1 MTQPSFR
8 NAHEIIR
15 HLHLV
20 QHPEGGYFCENYRS
34 PEWLSAKGLPRRY
47 QGKRSVS
54 TAIYY
59 LLQSGDFS
67 ALHRIQ
73 SDELWYFHAGVPLE
87 IVTLSKAGVFST
99 IKLGMDLEK
108 GERPQVMIPR
118 GVWFGA
124 AVRGADKGAY
134 TLTSCSVAPGFDFAD
149 FEMAQ
154 QSELLKKFPWQ
165 RRLILKWTRAALKA
179 KVKS

>member
-1 MTQPSFR
+1 MFKDPLSSQS
-8 NAHEIIR
+8 IIR
-15 HLHLV
+15 QLGLTR
-20 QHPEGGYFCENYRS
+20 HPEGGYFRETYRCK
-34 PEWLSAKGLPRRY
+34 EWLAPHGLPQRY

-87 IVTLSKAGVFST
+87 IVTLSKAGVFSKV
-99 IKLGMDLEK
+99 KLGLDLKK
-108 GERPQVMIPR
+108 GQQPQVSIPR

-124 AVRGADKGAY
+124 AVRGTDKGAY

-149 FEMAQ
+149 FEMAR
-154 QSELLKKFPWQ
+154 QSELIKKFPRQ
-165 RRLILKWTRAALKA
+165 RRMILKWTRAALKA